1 MSLIGQEAD
10 VSLTFELDGAES
22 FSVFID
28 TRIDKPKK
36 INKFVRKKAAKFGIK
51 IKKQFEVV
59 VDKYKTNDSVFVTVV
74 FSFEKPLADT
84 EEAYENAEKF
94 MEFLESDPKTKR
106 FVVFGG

>member
-36 INKFVRKKAAKFGIK
+36 INKFVQKKAAKFGIK
-51 IKKQFEVV
+51 IKK
-59 VDKYKTNDSVFVTVV
+59 
-74 FSFEKPLADT
+74 
-84 EEAYENAEKF
+84 
-94 MEFLESDPKTKR
+94 
-106 FVVFGG
+106 